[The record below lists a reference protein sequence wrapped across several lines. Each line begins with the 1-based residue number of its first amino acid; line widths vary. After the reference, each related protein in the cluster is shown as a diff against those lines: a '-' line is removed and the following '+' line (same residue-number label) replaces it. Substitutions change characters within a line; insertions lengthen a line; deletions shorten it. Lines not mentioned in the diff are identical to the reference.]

1 MDPASNASLP
11 TALDPIATALI
22 AQLQD
27 EMQSEVEAKDRVIAA
42 KH

>member
-11 TALDPIATALI
+11 VTLDPIATALI
-22 AQLQD
+22 AQLRD
-27 EMQSEVEAKDRVIAA
+27 EMQREVEAKDRVIAA